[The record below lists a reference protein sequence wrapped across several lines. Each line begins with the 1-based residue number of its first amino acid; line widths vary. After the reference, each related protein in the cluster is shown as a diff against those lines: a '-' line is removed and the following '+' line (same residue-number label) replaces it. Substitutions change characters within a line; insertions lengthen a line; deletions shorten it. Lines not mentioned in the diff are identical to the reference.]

1 MIVIDARQNLPRL
14 SIDEIIA
21 AGPRYASDPAAFS
34 AFAQGLRPETW
45 LLDAS
50 GTGSLAGASA
60 GFAFYGMLMHEVVPR
75 LYDVRHLDKLGGRFA
90 LRLGGLGPRGE
101 FTVIAMNRRV
111 LTLSGLPRDEATGQ
125 PVVDAEIRAD
135 AFLAFWKDFL
145 AQIALSTLFKAAIP
159 RAALLRVA

>member
-1 MIVIDARQNLPRL
+1 MIVIDTQKSLARL
-14 SIDEIIA
+14 SLAEIIA

-50 GTGSLAGASA
+50 GTSGFEGASA

-159 RAALLRVA
+159 RAALLRFA